1 MIGQMTSYKESLATT
16 PYRDYSPLLSIKI
29 DYKKLLAYAK
39 EKGMSPSELSDDE
52 RNRFIVNSNMKKIRE
67 IRAKIGV

>member
-1 MIGQMTSYKESLATT
+1 MRNFTSYKESLATT
-16 PYRDYSPLLSIKI
+16 PYHDYSPLLSIKI
-29 DYKKLLAYAK
+29 DYRKLLAYAK

-52 RNRFIVNSNMKKIRE
+52 RNRFIVNSNMGKIRE